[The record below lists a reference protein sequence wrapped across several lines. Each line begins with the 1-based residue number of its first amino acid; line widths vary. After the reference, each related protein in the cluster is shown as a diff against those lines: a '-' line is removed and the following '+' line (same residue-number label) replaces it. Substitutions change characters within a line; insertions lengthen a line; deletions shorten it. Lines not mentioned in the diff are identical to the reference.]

1 MKKYLIT
8 TLLLLLVSMGELCAQ
23 KLVIG
28 SKVEGHNELT
38 SLEWIGGTPQKDK
51 TWIIDFFSSANPT
64 AVRFYEEHL
73 PRVSDLVGDEV
84 EIIIVTTRGDDDFF
98 ELASNDG
105 DKYHFVI
112 DGNAELFKLLQVKFI
127 PYTVVID
134 KNGKILWQGNLSD
147 LDHKIIKGT
156 SKT

>member
-73 PRVSDLVGDEV
+73 PRIRDLAGNKAEIVIVS
-84 EIIIVTTRGDDDFF
+84 TKGDDKFF
-98 ELASNDG
+98 DLANQDG
-105 DKYHFVI
+105 DKYHFVV
-112 DGNAELFKLLQVKFI
+112 DNSAALFKLLQVKFI
-127 PYTVVID
+127 PFTVVID

-147 LDHKIIKGT
+147 LDHKIIK
-156 SKT
+156 